1 MFINEKQH
9 KYSNMK
15 GSILDMT
22 EVVLILLIA
31 AITLFCAYYIFLQ
44 IETPFTDQGLDTDY
58 LDDGMGA
65 LEIFDTMIPFV
76 LLGMMFFVI
85 ISSSMIDTHPAMFIF
100 SIVVFAIILILYMTF
115 GNVFYYF
122 STDTDFTTV
131 RDTLTSTSTIFD
143 NILLIGFIFGIL
155 ILVALYAKY
164 RSGGTGGY

>member
-1 MFINEKQH
+1 MFINKKIH
-9 KYSNMK
+9 KCSSMK

-22 EVVLILLIA
+22 EVIVILLVT
-31 AITLFCAYYIFLQ
+31 AITLFAAYYIFTA
-44 IETPFTDQGLDTDY
+44 IETPFADQGLDTDY

-65 LEIFDTMIPFV
+65 LEIFDTMMPLV

-85 ISSSMIDTHPAMFIF
+85 ISSSMIDTHPAMFVF
-100 SIVVFAIILILYMTF
+100 SIIMLSIILILYMSV

-122 STDTDFTTV
+122 STDAEFTTV

-155 ILVALYAKY
+155 ILIALYAKY
-164 RSGGTGGY
+164 KSSGGGGY